1 MLIALVAV
9 GCGSSSSTTSSG
21 TSAPASTQPAAAEQT
36 SSRPRGATPT
46 SKVAGYGSTEAAW
59 NATHAADNS
68 FAPGSAYDSD
78 PSLPEV
84 EGHADARYSDVQRE
98 GGRIVAYRYHF
109 PATTIAAAKASLLHG
124 QFPTDAHQVWSAV
137 KLTCA
142 LTLIRSDTLIRQLH
156 EAQAGGHH
164 AGETV
169 VEFTS
174 GAEENA
180 YDASAVTAAELSP
193 AISSSPAQAEC

>member
-1 MLIALVAV
+1 MRVKHHPISAPTGMLIALAAV

-21 TSAPASTQPAAAEQT
+21 TSAPASTQPPAAVQT

-59 NATHAADNS
+59 NATHAADNN

-78 PSLPEV
+78 PSLPGV
-84 EGHADARYSDVQRE
+84 EGH
-98 GGRIVAYRYHF
+98 VAYRYHF